1 MQLIQYMRISALFML
16 LIGLMACGDAP
27 AQSSSAVL
35 DAAKFEQTINN
46 AGAQLVDVRTPG
58 EYSSGHIEKAINAD
72 IYSDAFRQRMAQLD
86 KNKPVL
92 VYCATGIRSSN
103 AARQLKQAGFTQ
115 VYDLRGGFNAWR
127 SAGKKVVR

>member
-1 MQLIQYMRISALFML
+1 MQLTKYMRISALFML

-27 AQSSSAVL
+27 AQSTTAVL
-35 DAAKFEQTINN
+35 DAAKFEQTINT

-58 EYSSGHIEKAINAD
+58 EYSAGHIEKAINAD
-72 IYSDAFRQRMAQLD
+72 IYTDAFRQRIAQLD

-92 VYCATGIRSSN
+92 VYCASGVRSAN

-127 SAGKKVVR
+127 AAGKKVVR